1 MAVYR
6 TVTLPYKKNSVS
18 NILGGIRGTGWEHH
32 TVSLTRPF
40 STPYN
45 IEEITQKTVSI
56 ITSKTTEC
64 KQQADSVVFSAKSP
78 SGYVLSKIPV
88 RLYSH

>member
-45 IEEITQKTVSI
+45 IEEITQK
-56 ITSKTTEC
+56 
-64 KQQADSVVFSAKSP
+64 
-78 SGYVLSKIPV
+78 L
-88 RLYSH
+88 